1 MLRPPPRVHFKKVQ
15 VAFYTEKILEHAR
28 RPRKFGRVVDPDVQ
42 FEELNPL
49 CGDRIRVELR
59 LANGGQILEARF
71 SGEMCAIAKGSAS
84 ILFESL
90 EGRIVNAIA
99 AISNAEILESLAGD
113 IPKNRIQC
121 ALLPISALRGAL
133 RVEGDHGPLT

>member
-1 MLRPPPRVHFKKVQ
+1 VV
-15 VAFYTEKILEHAR
+15 FYTEKILEHAR
-28 RPRKFGRVVDPDVQ
+28 CPRKFGRVVDPDVQ

-59 LANGGQILEARF
+59 LADGGRILEARF

-90 EGRIVNAIA
+90 EGRTVAAAIA
-99 AISNAEILESLAGD
+99 ISDLQVLESLAGA

-121 ALLPISALRGAL
+121 ALLPISALRGAV
-133 RVEGDHGPLT
+133 RVEGDRGPLT

>member
-1 MLRPPPRVHFKKVQ
+1 M
-15 VAFYTEKILEHAR
+15 AFYTVKILERAR
-28 RPRKFGRVVDPDVQ
+28 QPKNFGRVVDPDVQ

-49 CGDRIRVELR
+49 CGDRIRIELR
-59 LANGGQILEARF
+59 LGGGDQILEARF

-90 EGRIVNAIA
+90 EGRTSAA
-99 AISNAEILESLAGD
+99 AMAISDVDVLENLAGA

-121 ALLPISALRGAL
+121 ALLPISALRSAVRQRRNSGAL
-133 RVEGDHGPLT
+133 T

>member
-1 MLRPPPRVHFKKVQ
+1 
-15 VAFYTEKILEHAR
+15 VAFYTDKILQHAR
-28 RPRKFGRVVDPDVQ
+28 QPKNFGRVVDPDIQ

-59 LANGGQILEARF
+59 LANGGEILEVRF

-90 EGRIVNAIA
+90 EGRTVA
-99 AISNAEILESLAGD
+99 AIVEISDAEILESLAGD

-121 ALLPISALRGAL
+121 ALLPISALRGAV
-133 RVEGDHGPLT
+133 RREGTAVR

>member
-1 MLRPPPRVHFKKVQ
+1 L
-15 VAFYTEKILEHAR
+15 AFYTEKILEHAR
-28 RPRKFGRVVDPDVQ
+28 RPKNFGRVVDPDVQ

-59 LANGGQILEARF
+59 LSSHGQILEARF

-90 EGRIVNAIA
+90 EGREVA
-99 AISNAEILESLAGD
+99 AIVEISDAEILESLAGA
-113 IPKNRIQC
+113 IPNNRIQC
-121 ALLPISALRGAL
+121 ALLPISALRGA
-133 RVEGDHGPLT
+133 VCVKGDHGPLT

>member
-1 MLRPPPRVHFKKVQ
+1 M
-15 VAFYTEKILEHAR
+15 AFYTEKILEHAR
-28 RPRKFGRVVDPDVQ
+28 RPRKFGRVVDPDAQ

-59 LANGGQILEARF
+59 LADGGQILEARF

-90 EGRIVNAIA
+90 EGREVA
-99 AISNAEILESLAGD
+99 AIVGISDAEILESLAGA

-121 ALLPISALRGAL
+121 ALLPISALRGAV
-133 RVEGDHGPLT
+133 RSEGKVVR

>member
-1 MLRPPPRVHFKKVQ
+1 
-15 VAFYTEKILEHAR
+15 VALYPEKILEHAR

-59 LANGGQILEARF
+59 LADGGQILEARF

-90 EGRIVNAIA
+90 EGREVA
-99 AISNAEILESLAGD
+99 AIVGISDAEILESLAGA
-113 IPKNRIQC
+113 IPKKRIQS
-121 ALLPISALRGAL
+121 ALLPISALRGAV
-133 RVEGDHGPLT
+133 RSEGKVVR

>member
-1 MLRPPPRVHFKKVQ
+1 M
-15 VAFYTEKILEHAR
+15 
-28 RPRKFGRVVDPDVQ
+28 VDPDVQ

-59 LANGGQILEARF
+59 LADGGQILEARF

-90 EGRIVNAIA
+90 EGRTVA
-99 AISNAEILESLAGD
+99 AIVGISDAEVLESLAGA

-121 ALLPISALRGAL
+121 ALLPISALRGAV
-133 RVEGDHGPLT
+133 RVESDRGPLT

>member
-1 MLRPPPRVHFKKVQ
+1 MAAYPD
-15 VAFYTEKILEHAR
+15 KILEHAR

-42 FEELNPL
+42 FEEFNPL
-49 CGDRIRVELR
+49 CGDRIRIELR
-59 LANGGQILEARF
+59 LADDGRILEARF

-90 EGRIVNAIA
+90 EGTTVNAIA
-99 AISNAEILESLAGD
+99 AISDAEILENLAGE

-121 ALLPISALRGAL
+121 AILSASALRSAL
-133 RVEGDHGPLT
+133 RNEGAFVRR

>member
-1 MLRPPPRVHFKKVQ
+1 
-15 VAFYTEKILEHAR
+15 
-28 RPRKFGRVVDPDVQ
+28 VVDPDVQ

-59 LANGGQILEARF
+59 LSSHGQILEARF

-90 EGRIVNAIA
+90 EGRTVATAIA
-99 AISNAEILESLAGD
+99 ISDAEVLESLAGA
-113 IPKNRIQC
+113 IPRSVQC
-121 ALLPISALRGAL
+121 ALLPISALEAMVR
-133 RVEGDHGPLT
+133 HGGVLT

>member
-1 MLRPPPRVHFKKVQ
+1 
-15 VAFYTEKILEHAR
+15 VAVYTDKILEHAR
-28 RPRKFGRVVDPDVQ
+28 RPRKFGRVTDPNIQ

-49 CGDRIRVELR
+49 CGDRIRVEFR
-59 LANGGQILEARF
+59 LTDRGQILEARF

-90 EGRIVNAIA
+90 EGRTLA
-99 AISNAEILESLAGD
+99 AIVAITDAEVLRSLTGT

-121 ALLPISALRGAL
+121 ALLPISALRGAVK
-133 RVEGDHGPLT
+133 REGTGWR

>member
-1 MLRPPPRVHFKKVQ
+1 
-15 VAFYTEKILEHAR
+15 VAFYTDKILEHAR

-59 LANGGQILEARF
+59 LGNGGQILEARF

>member
-1 MLRPPPRVHFKKVQ
+1 
-15 VAFYTEKILEHAR
+15 VAFYTDKILEHAR

-59 LANGGQILEARF
+59 LTNDGQILEARF

-90 EGRIVNAIA
+90 EGGTVA
-99 AISNAEILESLAGD
+99 AIVAISDAEVLESLAGT

-121 ALLPISALRGAL
+121 ALLPIAALRGA
-133 RVEGDHGPLT
+133 VGSEGTVGR

>member
-1 MLRPPPRVHFKKVQ
+1 MLCGIHPLLAVQ
-15 VAFYTEKILEHAR
+15 VALYTDKILEHAR
-28 RPRKFGRVVDPDVQ
+28 HPKNFGRLVDPDVQ

-59 LANGGQILEARF
+59 LVDGSQILEARF

-90 EGRIVNAIA
+90 EGQTVAAVVAITDTDV
-99 AISNAEILESLAGD
+99 LESLAGA

-121 ALLPISALRGAL
+121 ALLPISALRGAV
-133 RVEGDHGPLT
+133 RNEGRGRPSK

>member
-1 MLRPPPRVHFKKVQ
+1 MRDFQETQ
-15 VAFYTEKILEHAR
+15 VTFYTAKILEHAR
-28 RPRKFGRVVDPDVQ
+28 QPKNFGRVIDPDVQ

-49 CGDRIRVELR
+49 CGDRIRIELR
-59 LANGGQILEARF
+59 LAHDGQILEARF

-90 EGRIVNAIA
+90 EGRTAAAAMAITD
-99 AISNAEILESLAGD
+99 LEVLENLAGA

-121 ALLPISALRGAL
+121 ALLPISALRSAV
-133 RVEGDHGPLT
+133 RR

>member
-1 MLRPPPRVHFKKVQ
+1 
-15 VAFYTEKILEHAR
+15 VAFYTDKILQHAR
-28 RPRKFGRVVDPDVQ
+28 QPKNFGRVVDPDIQ

-59 LANGGQILEARF
+59 LANGGEILEVRF

-84 ILFESL
+84 ILLQSL
-90 EGRIVNAIA
+90 EGRTVA
-99 AISNAEILESLAGD
+99 AIVEISDAEILESLAGD

-121 ALLPISALRGAL
+121 ALLPISALRGAV
-133 RVEGDHGPLT
+133 RREGTAVR

>member
-1 MLRPPPRVHFKKVQ
+1 MAL
-15 VAFYTEKILEHAR
+15 YTDKILEHAR
-28 RPRKFGRVVDPDVQ
+28 YPKNFGRVAKPDVR

-59 LANGGQILEARF
+59 LANGGEILEARF

-90 EGRIVNAIA
+90 EGRTVA
-99 AISNAEILESLAGD
+99 AIVGISDAEVLESLAGA

-121 ALLPISALRGAL
+121 ALLPISALRGAA
-133 RVEGDHGPLT
+133 RVEANRRRLT

>member
-1 MLRPPPRVHFKKVQ
+1 

-28 RPRKFGRVVDPDVQ
+28 QPKNFGRVVDPDVQ

-59 LANGGQILEARF
+59 LADGGQILEARF

-90 EGRIVNAIA
+90 EGREVA
-99 AISNAEILESLAGD
+99 AIVGISDAEILESLAGA
-113 IPKNRIQC
+113 IPNNRIQC
-121 ALLPISALRGAL
+121 ALLPISALRGAV
-133 RVEGDHGPLT
+133 RSEGKVVR

>member
-1 MLRPPPRVHFKKVQ
+1 
-15 VAFYTEKILEHAR
+15 VAFYTDKILQHAR
-28 RPRKFGRVVDPDVQ
+28 QPKNFGRVVDPDIQ

-59 LANGGQILEARF
+59 LANGGEILEARF

-90 EGRIVNAIA
+90 EGTTVAETI
-99 AISNAEILESLAGD
+99 AISDLEVLENLAGA

-121 ALLPISALRGAL
+121 ALLPISALRGAVRSDG
-133 RVEGDHGPLT
+133 RVVR

>member
-1 MLRPPPRVHFKKVQ
+1 

-28 RPRKFGRVVDPDVQ
+28 RPRKFGRVVDPGVQ

-59 LANGGQILEARF
+59 LADGGQILEARF
-71 SGEMCAIAKGSAS
+71 SGELCAIAKGSAS

-90 EGRIVNAIA
+90 EGKTVNVIA
-99 AISNAEILESLAGD
+99 EISNAEVLESLAGA
-113 IPKNRIQC
+113 IPKNRFQC
-121 ALLPISALRGAL
+121 ALLPISALRGGV
-133 RVEGDHGPLT
+133 RVEVGR

>member
-1 MLRPPPRVHFKKVQ
+1 LRIQ
-15 VAFYTEKILEHAR
+15 VAVYTDKILEHAR
-28 RPRKFGRVVDPDVQ
+28 RPRKFGRVIDPDVQ

-49 CGDRIRVELR
+49 CGDRIRVEIR
-59 LANGGQILEARF
+59 LADRGQILEARF

-90 EGRIVNAIA
+90 EGRTIA
-99 AISNAEILESLAGD
+99 VAMAISDAEILANLEGA

-121 ALLPISALRGAL
+121 ALLPISALRGAV
-133 RVEGDHGPLT
+133 REK

>member
-1 MLRPPPRVHFKKVQ
+1 MIRPPSKRDLRIQ
-15 VAFYTEKILEHAR
+15 VAVYTDKILEHAR
-28 RPRKFGRVVDPDVQ
+28 RPRKFGRVIDPDVQ

-49 CGDRIRVELR
+49 CGDRIRVEIR
-59 LANGGQILEARF
+59 LADRGQILEARF

-90 EGRIVNAIA
+90 EGRTIA
-99 AISNAEILESLAGD
+99 VAMAISDAEILANLEGA

-121 ALLPISALRGAL
+121 ALLPISALRGAV
-133 RVEGDHGPLT
+133 REK

>member
-1 MLRPPPRVHFKKVQ
+1 
-15 VAFYTEKILEHAR
+15 VAFYTDKILQHAR
-28 RPRKFGRVVDPDVQ
+28 QPKNFGRVVDPDIQ

-59 LANGGQILEARF
+59 LANGGEILEVRF

-84 ILFESL
+84 ILLQSI
-90 EGRIVNAIA
+90 EGRTVA
-99 AISNAEILESLAGD
+99 AIVEISDAEILESLAGD

-121 ALLPISALRGAL
+121 ALLPISALRGAV
-133 RVEGDHGPLT
+133 RREGTAVR

>member
-1 MLRPPPRVHFKKVQ
+1 VV
-15 VAFYTEKILEHAR
+15 FYTEKILEHAR
-28 RPRKFGRVVDPDVQ
+28 RPQKFGRVVDPDVQ

-59 LANGGQILEARF
+59 LADGGRILEARF

-84 ILFESL
+84 ILFESV
-90 EGRIVNAIA
+90 EGRTVA
-99 AISNAEILESLAGD
+99 AILGISDLQVLESLAGA

-121 ALLPISALRGAL
+121 ALLPILALRGAV
-133 RVEGDHGPLT
+133 RVEGDRGPLT

>member
-1 MLRPPPRVHFKKVQ
+1 M
-15 VAFYTEKILEHAR
+15 AFYTDKIFEHAR
-28 RPRKFGRVVDPDVQ
+28 HPKNFGRVVDPDVQ

-59 LANGGQILEARF
+59 FANGGQILEARF

-84 ILFESL
+84 IIFESL
-90 EGRIVNAIA
+90 EGRTVAA
-99 AISNAEILESLAGD
+99 ASAISDAEVLENLAGA

-121 ALLPISALRGAL
+121 ALLPILALRGAV
-133 RVEGDHGPLT
+133 RSEGAVGR

>member
-1 MLRPPPRVHFKKVQ
+1 M
-15 VAFYTEKILEHAR
+15 AFYTEKILEHAR
-28 RPRKFGRVVDPDVQ
+28 QPKNFGRVVDPDVQ

-59 LANGGQILEARF
+59 LADGGQILEARF

-90 EGRIVNAIA
+90 EGREVA
-99 AISNAEILESLAGD
+99 AIVGISDAEILESLAGA
-113 IPKNRIQC
+113 ISNNRIQC
-121 ALLPISALRGAL
+121 ALLPISALRGAV
-133 RVEGDHGPLT
+133 RSEGKVVR

>member
-1 MLRPPPRVHFKKVQ
+1 MAL
-15 VAFYTEKILEHAR
+15 YTDKILEHAR
-28 RPRKFGRVVDPDVQ
+28 HPKNFGRVAKPDVR

-59 LANGGQILEARF
+59 LADGGPILEARF

-90 EGRIVNAIA
+90 EGRTLAAIA
-99 AISNAEILESLAGD
+99 AITDVDVLESLAGP

-133 RVEGDHGPLT
+133 KSKSARMR